1 VRAVYLTKEVL
12 DIFDEMGYSQFFRKI
27 IDGLNT
33 SMNRSDVSSSQRIV
47 LGKDNLTS
55 DLLKEVLGD
64 LVNEDD
70 LEAFA
75 FIFNEKANKK
85 KSKINNDNKEMGF
98 YKNQQINQQQGPTLI
113 KFTDD
118 FWQMLD
124 KIRPGDDI
132 IWDLYSLDSNPEIK
146 NVMNITEV
154 DISDKEWYFD
164 IKTGSKPGQIKV
176 AQFIKYFFKEKFTQ
190 DQIYKFIQSYNK
202 IIGKIGGKSE
212 HVGDVITPREFK
224 YEPKNVRDTFISL
237 VTETYPMG
245 HEEEV
250 VPFITPGL
258 TRDQYGNYYTIIG
271 DSDTA
276 FTCHLDTASR
286 TKDNVV
292 LVGYKKD
299 GQDFIMT
306 DGTSILGADDKSG
319 VAVIMY
325 MIANNVPGVY
335 WFFYGEERGG
345 IGSGKVAM
353 DYESYPFMKK
363 VKKMISF
370 DRRNYYSVITSQMGL
385 ECCSND
391 FAQSLCG
398 ELNKS
403 GLKLNLDPTGVF
415 TDSANFIDVIPECT
429 NVSVGYFNEH
439 THDELQNITYLERLA
454 KACVAADWG
463 KLTVKRKIGIDDSL
477 RGKYGKLITDF
488 KKMIFYNVD
497 SIKGADGKVVIDLE
511 INDSD
516 INHLYRDLAQMQELF
531 SSHRLDPDI
540 KFYDEH
546 IKIELE

>member
-1 VRAVYLTKEVL
+1 LKAVYLTKEVL

-27 IDGLNT
+27 IDGLHT
-33 SMNRSDVSSSQRIV
+33 SMSRSDVPSSQRIV
-47 LGKDNLTS
+47 LGKESLTVGV
-55 DLLKEVLGD
+55 LKEVLGD

-75 FIFNEKANKK
+75 FIFNEKANKQ
-85 KSKINNDNKEMGF
+85 KSKINKDSKEMGF
-98 YKNQQINQQQGPTLI
+98 YKNQQIDQQQGPTLI

-118 FWQMLD
+118 FWEMLD
-124 KIRPGDDI
+124 KIRPGNDI

-146 NVMNITEV
+146 NAMGITEV

-190 DQIYKFIQSYNK
+190 DQMYKFIQAYNK

-224 YEPKNVRDTFISL
+224 YEPTNVRDTFISL

-454 KACVAADWG
+454 KACVAADWS

-477 RGKYGKLITDF
+477 RGKYGKLIADF

-511 INDSD
+511 INDLD